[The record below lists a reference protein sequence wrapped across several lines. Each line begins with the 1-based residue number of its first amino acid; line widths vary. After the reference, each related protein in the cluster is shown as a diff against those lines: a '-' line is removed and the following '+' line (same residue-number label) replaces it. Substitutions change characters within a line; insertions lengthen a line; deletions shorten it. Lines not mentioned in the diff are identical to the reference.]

1 MAAKRKERIMRT
13 IPESQYWDWV
23 NDAVKVV
30 SAGHFPDS
38 VMVNYKDKQY
48 EAYMKD
54 LTELK

>member
-23 NDAVKVV
+23 NDAVKVTG
-30 SAGHFPDS
+30 AGHFPDS

-54 LTELK
+54 LTEIK